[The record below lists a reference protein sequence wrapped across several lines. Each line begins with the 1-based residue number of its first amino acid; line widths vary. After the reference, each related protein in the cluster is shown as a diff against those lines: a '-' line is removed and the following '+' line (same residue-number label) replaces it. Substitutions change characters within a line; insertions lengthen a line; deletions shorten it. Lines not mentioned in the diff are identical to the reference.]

1 MTALEVIYEI
11 ELEKSASRMLK
22 RTVKDW
28 KKRKKMCAMLYL
40 AGKTL
45 GKHEAD
51 VDDDLG
57 EVIMEKIDAIHWP
70 AA

>member
-1 MTALEVIYEI
+1 MTALEVVYGI

-45 GKHEAD
+45 EKRDAD
-51 VDDDLG
+51 IDDDLG
-57 EVIMEKIDAIHWP
+57 EAIMQKIDAIHWP